1 MTAALLEVRDLRTHF
16 LTRAGVVKAVEG
28 VTFDLA
34 RGEILGLVG
43 ESGSGKSV
51 TGFSLIGLV
60 DPPGRIVGGSIRF
73 DGQELVGRSPA
84 AMRGLRGRRIAMV
97 FQDPAATLNPVL
109 TVGAQMVLAVQA
121 HGRATARAARD
132 LAARTLARVGIPEA
146 AARLDAYPHEFS
158 GGMRQRV
165 AIATALLH
173 GPELI
178 IADEPTT
185 ALDVSI
191 QAQILAEM
199 KGLARDTGTALIWI
213 SHDLATVSSLA
224 DRVLVMYAGR
234 IVESGPV
241 AAVLRAPL
249 HPYTRGLLDSLP
261 AMARPGERLNQIPG
275 STPSLLSLPPGCPF
289 APRCPRADAACAT
302 DPPVAARPG
311 AAGAVPSSTGRR
323 GMSAILTA
331 EHVTRRFAPRVSL
344 GDRIAGALG
353 ARVDR
358 RAVQA
363 VTDVSLEVRRGE
375 TLGLVGESGCGK
387 STLGPHAGRHPAA
400 ERGRGA
406 PVGRRA
412 DARAPQ
418 DHHAHP
424 DRLPGSLRLA
434 EPAHPHRRGDRGRS
448 GRALA
453 WSPARRRRRWWRSGC
468 AASGSTPPSPGASRT
483 SSPAGSASG
492 SRSRARWPCSPRCW
506 SATSRWLPWTCRSR
520 RRS

>member
-1 MTAALLEVRDLRTHF
+1 MSAPLLEVRELRTHF

-28 VTFDLA
+28 VSFSLD

-73 DGQELVGRSPA
+73 DGQELVGLTVGELRK
-84 AMRGLRGRRIAMV
+84 LRGRRIAMV

-109 TVGAQMVLAVQA
+109 TVGAQMSLAVRA
-121 HGRATARAARD
+121 HDGMSEHAARD
-132 LAARTLARVGIPEA
+132 LAARTLSRVGIPEA

-173 GPELI
+173 GPDLI

-199 KGLARDTGTALIWI
+199 RKLAKESGTALVWI

-241 AAVLRAPL
+241 GAVLRAPL

-261 AMARPGERLNQIPG
+261 AMAEPGQRLNQIPG

-289 APRCPRADAACAT
+289 APRCPRAAEICRT
-302 DPPVAARPG
+302 DPPRVEPPG
-311 AAGAVPSSTGRR
+311 RMALCHFP
-323 GMSAILTA
+323 L
-331 EHVTRRFAPRVSL
+331 EAP
-344 GDRIAGALG
+344 
-353 ARVDR
+353 
-358 RAVQA
+358 
-363 VTDVSLEVRRGE
+363 
-375 TLGLVGESGCGK
+375 
-387 STLGPHAGRHPAA
+387 
-400 ERGRGA
+400 
-406 PVGRRA
+406 
-412 DARAPQ
+412 
-418 DHHAHP
+418 
-424 DRLPGSLRLA
+424 
-434 EPAHPHRRGDRGRS
+434 
-448 GRALA
+448 
-453 WSPARRRRRWWRSGC
+453 
-468 AASGSTPPSPGASRT
+468 
-483 SSPAGSASG
+483 
-492 SRSRARWPCSPRCW
+492 
-506 SATSRWLPWTCRSR
+506 
-520 RRS
+520 